1 MTAQEALGVFNKEN
15 PRLQQRMDA
24 MRQSYDALCSHK
36 YCCDAAALSTSK
48 AIDTAAKTISE
59 AIAELQSLVTR
70 RQVLADAAFR
80 ESLGLKPRE

>member
-1 MTAQEALGVFNKEN
+1 MTAQETLDAFDKEN

-24 MRQSYDALCSHK
+24 LRQAYDALCSHK
-36 YCCDAAALSTSK
+36 YCCDAAALPTSK
-48 AIDTAAKTISE
+48 AIDKSAKTISE